1 MTLKFSP
8 ASLTFES
15 EDKSEYE
22 LKAQTLQPYGV
33 YLSREQSQIA
43 SHYSINFSFKHING
57 LMKIAEYFDC
67 KVNAAM
73 ETVEDD
79 SAVVF
84 MFAKGNNV

>member
-43 SHYSINFSFKHING
+43 SHY
-57 LMKIAEYFDC
+57 
-67 KVNAAM
+67 
-73 ETVEDD
+73 
-79 SAVVF
+79 
-84 MFAKGNNV
+84 